1 MASNQAQKPARQPAR
16 QSFGAGGRPPLPV
29 YVATTIVIFFLFLS
43 AADSI
48 GLVPCH
54 VDGSTP
60 CGADTFALSNLPE
73 LGDLSQTE
81 STTLTTSG
89 TVVTVLPERIVI
101 PEVNI
106 DLPVQNP
113 VTRDIPTLDEYLKD
127 GPVRYVDS
135 ARLGEKGDV
144 LLFAHPSH
152 LPVVKNQMYKAFNRV
167 PELSPGDT
175 ITVQGEGRSYV
186 YSVKSVR
193 KANAEDAIIDLSPTL
208 GKKLTLVTCDTLTS
222 KSSRFILEAD
232 FVAVI

>member
-1 MASNQAQKPARQPAR
+1 
-16 QSFGAGGRPPLPV
+16 
-29 YVATTIVIFFLFLS
+29 
-43 AADSI
+43 
-48 GLVPCH
+48 
-54 VDGSTP
+54 
-60 CGADTFALSNLPE
+60 
-73 LGDLSQTE
+73 
-81 STTLTTSG
+81 
-89 TVVTVLPERIVI
+89 
-101 PEVNI
+101 
-106 DLPVQNP
+106 
-113 VTRDIPTLDEYLKD
+113 
-127 GPVRYVDS
+127 VRYVDS
-135 ARLGEKGDV
+135 ARLGEKGNV
-144 LLFAHPSH
+144 LIFAHTSH